1 MTAQSRYADQ
11 ILNSSDAIKHFISD
25 LPSISSLW
33 VLYYFV
39 DDSKLSFKDWLIK
52 TSKKKI
58 KKLEEELPLFT
69 MDTEINMENTY
80 D

>member
-1 MTAQSRYADQ
+1 MTAQSRYADE

-58 KKLEEELPLFT
+58 KNKKDKLITTRALLPIL
-69 MDTEINMENTY
+69 
-80 D
+80 

>member
-1 MTAQSRYADQ
+1 MTAQSRYADE
-11 ILNSSDAIKHFISD
+11 ILNSSDSVKHFISD
-25 LPSISSLW
+25 LPSVSSLW

-58 KKLEEELPLFT
+58 KKLEEELPGLT
-69 MDTEINMENTY
+69 MDTEINMEISN